1 MFINLNFQFGFCYFI
16 FRTSDLGLFLTFW
29 NRFLERF
36 IISQIYNFLRFKMI
50 KKLVVW
56 KIIYGVQIC
65 TEVLTLLKTASF
77 HILSFLIFPF
87 FDFLLPIFHF
97 RLPVFHFPFWF
108 SRFWFSIFLF
118 NVNYLAIKFWLNNC
132 FKKCEL
138 MQ

>member
-77 HILSFLIFPF
+77 HI
-87 FDFLLPIFHF
+87 
-97 RLPVFHFPFWF
+97 
-108 SRFWFSIFLF
+108 SRFWLSLYFLFSISYYRFFTFDYLF
-118 NVNYLAIKFWLNNC
+118 SISHFDFPVFDFPYFYLMLIIWQLN
-132 FKKCEL
+132 FD
-138 MQ
+138 